1 MLLKIFLYFVIQNEL
16 VPKPHFLNIDISLQV
31 LYFFR
36 QRYLLFGVSQR
47 ILKYVAQFL
56 RNLCNFAVISFL
68 LTNFKLNTLQRI
80 KQKWGLIC
88 ACNAVISAIRSS
100 SFWFPVLCPVS
111 LSAKQINDILHQ
123 NVIFISCRRSRLYGK
138 IYFFFRIGEDLNH
151 II

>member
-68 LTNFKLNTLQRI
+68 LTNFKLNTLADYYNIHFNHHRAFDDALTTAKIFVQLI
-80 KQKWGLIC
+80 KKRGGLQG
-88 ACNAVISAIRSS
+88 
-100 SFWFPVLCPVS
+100 L
-111 LSAKQINDILHQ
+111 
-123 NVIFISCRRSRLYGK
+123 
-138 IYFFFRIGEDLNH
+138 
-151 II
+151 

>member
-80 KQKWGLIC
+80 KQKMGID
-88 ACNAVISAIRSS
+88 
-100 SFWFPVLCPVS
+100 LC
-111 LSAKQINDILHQ
+111 L
-123 NVIFISCRRSRLYGK
+123 
-138 IYFFFRIGEDLNH
+138 
-151 II
+151 